1 LAKYAKLREDLDLAL
16 DALKASRDALDQLED
31 GSKDKMDVDSGNAAS
46 KWVTQIHLSC
56 CENLQFR
63 GRRLLNHGYVGP
75 KKKHAQRLLNVY

>member
-1 LAKYAKLREDLDLAL
+1 LAKYAKLRVDLDLAL

-46 KWVTQIHLSC
+46 KWVTKSRLF

-63 GRRLLNHGYVGP
+63 GPRLLTHGYVGS
-75 KKKHAQRLLNVY
+75 KKKHAELLLNVC